1 MMQERSLGLD
11 PETMRRIG
19 YRTVDMLVNRMSVRK
34 DLNSG
39 IDTSPERLARLF
51 EDPPE
56 QGQDFDAIVSL
67 LEEDVL
73 PAFLPCDHPSFF
85 AFIPGSS
92 TWPGALA
99 DFMASALNV
108 HATSWLE
115 TPGPSQIELVVLD
128 WFKRWIGYPSDASGV
143 LVSGG
148 SAANMTALAC
158 AREALLGVMTDKA
171 VVYVSDQAH
180 SSMARAAR
188 ILGFHPDQVRVLPTD
203 DDFRLRPDALREAMD
218 SDVRAG
224 HWPLF
229 VSASGGSTNTG
240 TVDPLPQ
247 IAQVCRERGVWFHVD
262 AAYGG
267 FATLTASGRELMS
280 GIDLADSVTLDPHKW
295 LYQPFECGCLLIRDG
310 LHLRRAFEIV
320 PDYLKDSE
328 ATQDEVNFC
337 DLGVQLTRGWR
348 ALKVWMSI
356 KYFGV
361 GAFRQAVETS
371 MQLALA
377 CQERIESSDT
387 LELMAPASLGVV
399 CFRRRFPGVDED
411 ATDLMNASLT
421 EGLLAS
427 GTGMISSTR
436 LRGRYAL
443 RMCIL
448 NYSSTEAKVF
458 SVLKWLERATPLDA
472 AATPK
477 SAASFDRHPSILRT
491 GAAES
496 GVETATAR
504 QVPLFR
510 SLSDTE
516 LAAALVGARETRI
529 GPGEVVLRRWDYGRD
544 FYVVV
549 EGTLQVLVDEE
560 LVRELE
566 PGDFF
571 GELAALDWG
580 AGYGYP
586 RLATVVAQSA
596 ARLLVFPP
604 ERLRELVSKLSD
616 LERQVREASWQRLR
630 KT

>member
-1 MMQERSLGLD
+1 
-11 PETMRRIG
+11 MRRIG
-19 YRTVDMLVNRMSVRK
+19 YHTVDMLVNRMTAQK

-39 IDTSPERLARLF
+39 VHTSPQALARLL

-56 QGQDFDAIVSL
+56 QGQDFEAIVSE
-67 LEEDVL
+67 LEKDVL
-73 PAFLPCDHPSFF
+73 PAFLSCDHPNFF

-99 DFMASALNV
+99 DLIASALNV

-115 TPGPSQIELVVLD
+115 APGPSQIELVVLD
-128 WFKRWIGYPSDASGV
+128 WFKSWISYPSSASGV

-203 DDFRLRPDALREAMD
+203 EYFRLRPDALEEAMA
-218 SDVRAG
+218 SDVGAG
-224 HWPLF
+224 RRPLF
-229 VSASGGSTNTG
+229 VAASGGSTNTG
-240 TVDPLPQ
+240 AVDPLPR
-247 IAQVCRERGVWFHVD
+247 IAEVCRDHGVWFHVD

-267 FATLTASGRELMS
+267 FATLTARGRELMS
-280 GIDLADSVTLDPHKW
+280 GIELADSVTLDPHKW
-295 LYQPFECGCLLIRDG
+295 LYQPFECGCLLVREG

-320 PDYLKDSE
+320 PDYLADSE

-348 ALKVWMSI
+348 ALKVWMSL

-361 GAFRQAVETS
+361 DAFRQAVETS
-371 MQLALA
+371 MELAAA
-377 CQERIESSDT
+377 CQRRIEESDE
-387 LELMAPASLGVV
+387 LELMAPATLGVV
-399 CFRRRFPGVDED
+399 CFRRYVPDADEE
-411 ATDLMNASLT
+411 TIERVNASLT

-427 GTGMISSTR
+427 GVGMVSSTR

-448 NYSSTEAKVF
+448 NYSSTEADVT
-458 SVLKWLERATPLDA
+458 SVLEWLENATPTDA
-472 AATPK
+472 AAAPK
-477 SAASFDRHPSILRT
+477 SVATFDRNPSILKT
-491 GAAES
+491 SAAEA
-496 GVETATAR
+496 GVQTATAR
-504 QVPLFR
+504 EVPLFQ

-529 GPGEVVLRRWDYGRD
+529 GEGEVVLRRWDYGRD
-544 FYVVV
+544 FYVVI
-549 EGTLQVLVDEE
+549 EGTLRVHVDEE

-596 ARLLVFPP
+596 TRLLVFPP
-604 ERLRELVSKLSD
+604 ERLRELVSKLPD
-616 LERQVREASWQRLR
+616 LERQVRAASSQRLR
-630 KT
+630 KI

>member
-1 MMQERSLGLD
+1 MQERSLRLD

-19 YRTVDMLVNRMSVRK
+19 YDTVDMLVNRMSARE
-34 DLNSG
+34 DLNSDV
-39 IDTSPERLARLF
+39 DTSPQTLGRLF

-56 QGQDFDAIVSL
+56 VGQDFETIISVL
-67 LEEDVL
+67 KQDVL
-73 PAFLPCDHPSFF
+73 PAFLSCDHPNFF

-99 DFMASALNV
+99 DLIASALNV

-115 TPGPSQIELVVLD
+115 TPGPSQIELVVLE
-128 WFKRWIGYPSDASGV
+128 WFKKWIGYPPSASGV

-188 ILGFHPDQVRVLPTD
+188 ILGFHPDQVRVLPAD
-203 DDFRLRPDALREAMD
+203 NGFRLRPDALREAMD

-224 HWPLF
+224 RRPLF
-229 VSASGGSTNTG
+229 VAASGGSTNTG
-240 TVDPLPQ
+240 AVDPLPQ
-247 IAQVCRERGVWFHVD
+247 IAQVCREKGVWFHVD

-267 FATLTASGRELMS
+267 FVTLTARGREVMS

-295 LYQPFECGCLLIRDG
+295 LYQPFECGCLLVREG
-310 LHLRRAFEIV
+310 AHLRRAFEIV

-348 ALKVWMSI
+348 ALKVWISI

-361 GAFRQAVETS
+361 AAFRQAVETC
-371 MQLALA
+371 MQLAHA
-377 CQERIESSDT
+377 CQSRIEESKT

-411 ATDLMNASLT
+411 ANERMNAWLL

-436 LRGRYAL
+436 LRGRHAL

-448 NYSSTEAKVF
+448 NYTSTEAEVS
-458 SVLKWLERATPLDA
+458 SVLEWIEKATPRDSLA
-472 AATPK
+472 APR
-477 SAASFDRHPSILRT
+477 AAVSFDRHPSILRT
-491 GAAES
+491 GVAES

-504 QVPLFR
+504 QVPLFQ
-510 SLSDTE
+510 SLSDAE
-516 LAAALVGARETRI
+516 LSAALVGARGTRI
-529 GPGEVVLRRWDYGRD
+529 DPNEVVLRRWDYGRD

-549 EGTLQVLVDEE
+549 EGTLQVHIDEE

-571 GELAALDWG
+571 GELAAMDWG

-596 ARLLVFPP
+596 ARLIVFPP
-604 ERLRELVSKLSD
+604 ERLRELVSKLPD
-616 LERQVREASWQRLR
+616 LERQVRTASSQRLR
-630 KT
+630 RT

>member
-1 MMQERSLGLD
+1 MQERSLGVD

-19 YRTVDMLVNRMSVRK
+19 YHTVDMLVNRMTAQK

-39 IDTSPERLARLF
+39 VHTSPQALARLL

-56 QGQDFDAIVSL
+56 QDQDFEAIVSE
-67 LEEDVL
+67 LEKDVL
-73 PAFLPCDHPSFF
+73 PAFLSCDHPNFF

-99 DFMASALNV
+99 DLIASALNV

-115 TPGPSQIELVVLD
+115 APGPTQIELVVLD
-128 WFKRWIGYPSDASGV
+128 WFKSWISYPSSASGV

-203 DDFRLRPDALREAMD
+203 EYFRLRPDALEEAMA
-218 SDVRAG
+218 SDVGAG
-224 HWPLF
+224 RRPLF
-229 VSASGGSTNTG
+229 VAASGGSTNTG
-240 TVDPLPQ
+240 AVDPLPR
-247 IAQVCRERGVWFHVD
+247 IAEVCRDHGVWFHVD

-267 FATLTASGRELMS
+267 FATLTARGRELMS
-280 GIDLADSVTLDPHKW
+280 GIELADSVTLDPHKW
-295 LYQPFECGCLLIRDG
+295 LYQPFECGCLLVREG

-320 PDYLKDSE
+320 PDYLADSE

-348 ALKVWMSI
+348 ALKVWMSL

-361 GAFRQAVETS
+361 DAFRQAVETS
-371 MQLALA
+371 MELAAA
-377 CQERIESSDT
+377 CQRRIEESDE
-387 LELMAPASLGVV
+387 LELMAPATLGVV
-399 CFRRRFPGVDED
+399 CFRRCVPDADEE
-411 ATDLMNASLT
+411 TIERVNASLT

-427 GTGMISSTR
+427 GVGMVSSTR

-448 NYSSTEAKVF
+448 NYSSTEADVT
-458 SVLKWLERATPLDA
+458 SVLEWLENATPTDA
-472 AATPK
+472 AAAPK
-477 SAASFDRHPSILRT
+477 SVATFDRNPSILKT
-491 GAAES
+491 SAAEA
-496 GVETATAR
+496 GVQTATAR
-504 QVPLFR
+504 EVPLFQ

-529 GPGEVVLRRWDYGRD
+529 GEGEVVLRRWDYGRD
-544 FYVVV
+544 FYVVI
-549 EGTLQVLVDEE
+549 EGTLRVHVDKE

-604 ERLRELVSKLSD
+604 ERLRELVSKLPD
-616 LERQVREASWQRLR
+616 LERQVRAASSQRLR

>member
-1 MMQERSLGLD
+1 
-11 PETMRRIG
+11 MRRIG
-19 YRTVDMLVNRMSVRK
+19 YHTVDMLVNRMTAQK

-39 IDTSPERLARLF
+39 VHTSPQALARLL

-56 QGQDFDAIVSL
+56 QGQDFEAIVSE
-67 LEEDVL
+67 LEKDVL
-73 PAFLPCDHPSFF
+73 PAFLSCDHPNFF

-99 DFMASALNV
+99 DLIASALNV

-115 TPGPSQIELVVLD
+115 APGPSQIELVVLD
-128 WFKRWIGYPSDASGV
+128 WFKSWISYPSSASGV

-203 DDFRLRPDALREAMD
+203 EYFRLRPDALEEAMA
-218 SDVRAG
+218 SDVGAG
-224 HWPLF
+224 RRPLF
-229 VSASGGSTNTG
+229 VAASGGSTNTG
-240 TVDPLPQ
+240 AVDPLPR
-247 IAQVCRERGVWFHVD
+247 IAEVCRDHGVWFHVD

-267 FATLTASGRELMS
+267 FATLTARGRELMS
-280 GIDLADSVTLDPHKW
+280 GIELADSVTLDPHKW
-295 LYQPFECGCLLIRDG
+295 LYQPFECGCLLVREG

-320 PDYLKDSE
+320 PDYLADSE

-348 ALKVWMSI
+348 ALKVWMSL

-361 GAFRQAVETS
+361 DAFRQAVETS
-371 MQLALA
+371 MELAAA
-377 CQERIESSDT
+377 CQRRIEESDE
-387 LELMAPASLGVV
+387 LELMAPATLGVV
-399 CFRRRFPGVDED
+399 CFRRYVPDADEE
-411 ATDLMNASLT
+411 TIERVNASLT

-427 GTGMISSTR
+427 GVGMVSSTR

-448 NYSSTEAKVF
+448 NYSSTEADVT
-458 SVLKWLERATPLDA
+458 SVLEWLENATPTDA
-472 AATPK
+472 AAAPK
-477 SAASFDRHPSILRT
+477 SVATFDRNPSILKT
-491 GAAES
+491 SAAEA
-496 GVETATAR
+496 GVQTATAR
-504 QVPLFR
+504 EVPLFQ

-529 GPGEVVLRRWDYGRD
+529 GEGEVALRRWDYGRD
-544 FYVVV
+544 FYVVI
-549 EGTLQVLVDEE
+549 EGTLRVHVDEE

-604 ERLRELVSKLSD
+604 ERLRELVSKLPD
-616 LERQVREASWQRLR
+616 LERQVRAASSQRLR

>member
-1 MMQERSLGLD
+1 
-11 PETMRRIG
+11 MRRIG
-19 YRTVDMLVNRMSVRK
+19 YHTVDMLVDRMSAPAN
-34 DLNSG
+34 LNSG
-39 IDTSPERLARLF
+39 VDTSPQTLARLI
-51 EDPPE
+51 EAPPE
-56 QGQDFDAIVSL
+56 HGEGFEAIVSK
-67 LEEDVL
+67 LETDVL
-73 PAFLPCDHPSFF
+73 PAFLSCDHPSFF

-99 DFMASALNV
+99 DFIASALNV

-115 TPGPSQIELVVLD
+115 TPGPSQIELVVLH
-128 WFKRWIGYPSDASGV
+128 WFKNWIGYPPSASGV

-203 DDFRLRPDALREAMD
+203 DDFRLRTEALREAMD
-218 SDVRAG
+218 SDVSAG
-224 HWPLF
+224 RRPLF
-229 VSASGGSTNTG
+229 VAASGGSTNTG
-240 TVDPLPQ
+240 AVDPLPK
-247 IAQVCRERGVWFHVD
+247 IAQACRERGVWFHVD

-267 FATLTASGRELMS
+267 FATLTSSGRELMS
-280 GIDLADSVTLDPHKW
+280 GIELADSVTLDPHKW
-295 LYQPFECGCLLIRDG
+295 LYQPFECGCLLIREG

-328 ATQDEVNFC
+328 ATHDEVNFC

-361 GAFRQAVETS
+361 GAFRKAVETS
-371 MQLALA
+371 MGLALA
-377 CQERIESSDT
+377 CQRRIEESDNF
-387 LELMAPASLGVV
+387 ELMAPASLGVV
-399 CFRRRFPGVDED
+399 CFRRRFPDADED
-411 ATDLMNASLT
+411 ATEKMNASLT
-421 EGLLAS
+421 EGLLAT

-448 NYSSTEAKVF
+448 NYTSKEADVT
-458 SVLKWLERATPLDA
+458 SVLEWLEHATPIA
-472 AATPK
+472 ASAAPT

-491 GAAES
+491 SAAGS

-504 QVPLFR
+504 EIPLFR

-516 LAAALVGARETRI
+516 LAAALVGARETWI
-529 GPGEVVLRRWDYGRD
+529 GEGEVVLRRWDYGRD
-544 FYVVV
+544 FYVVI
-549 EGTLQVLVDEE
+549 EGALHVHVDEE
-560 LVRELE
+560 LVSELE

-586 RLATVVAQSA
+586 RLATVVAHSA

-604 ERLRELVSKLSD
+604 ERLRELVSKLPD
-616 LERQVREASWQRLR
+616 LERQVRAASSQRLR